1 MPLQTLIA
9 PAARPM
15 DVAEARLH
23 VRQDSNADDAM
34 LQAMVAGVTTFAQTE
49 CHRTLIATRYK
60 LVLDSFPGHWQMGV
74 PYGAGFTL
82 PDHAVLLE
90 YGPVLAVRSITYLD
104 MSGARVTMP
113 VADYTADLSGDL
125 GRVTPVFGKIWQPTL
140 PQIGAV
146 EVIFDAGDAAAITAS
161 GNVLTIKGGIWR
173 TLAIGDTVRLSN
185 SGGALPAPLQPDTD
199 YFVQSTPS
207 SASFTLSA
215 TSGGAV
221 ITLTDTGSG
230 TSYIGAVNEGL
241 KAWMKLRL
249 GTLYDLRADMNVV
262 ARGKLDPLPYIDR
275 LLDGHRIEL
284 A

>member
-9 PAARPM
+9 PAARPI

-23 VRQDSNADDAM
+23 VRQDSNADDTM
-34 LQAMVAGVTTFAQTE
+34 LQAIVAAATTFAQTE

-74 PYGAGFTL
+74 PWGAGYSL
-82 PDHAVLLE
+82 PDQAILLE

-104 MSGARVTMP
+104 MSGTKVTMP
-113 VADYTADLSGDL
+113 AADYTADLSGDL
-125 GRVTPVFGKIWQPTL
+125 ARITPVFGKIWQPTL

-146 EVIFDAGDAAAITAS
+146 EVTFDAGDAAAITAN
-161 GNVLTIKGGIWR
+161 GNVLTVKGGVWR
-173 TLAIGDTVRLSN
+173 SLAVGDTVRLSN

-199 YFVQSTPS
+199 YFVQSTPT
-207 SASFTLSA
+207 SASFTLAA

-230 TSYIGAVNEGL
+230 TSYIGAINEGV

-249 GTLYDLRADMNVV
+249 GSLYDLRADLNVIS
-262 ARGKLDPLPYIDR
+262 RGKLEPLPYVDA
-275 LLDGHRIEL
+275 LLDGHRIVL